1 MTTRPLIPL
10 PEPLAAEQ
18 DKTYRYWGSQKPPAN
33 ADVLCSVVV
42 RQATAEPGK
51 ASLRIYG
58 PIDSW
63 GGFWGVSARE
73 VAEALDALDASVTDV
88 TVRINSPGGSCFE
101 GLAILNLL
109 RAHPARVTAV
119 VDDIAA
125 SAASFI
131 ATGCDETV
139 MSPGTTMMI
148 HDPWSSA
155 WGCNADEMRKAAGI
169 LDKIASS
176 MADLY
181 ADAAGGTADA
191 WRAVMVE
198 ETWYTA
204 EEAVT
209 AGLAQRVGVVPEAGQ
224 VTTAGNDEDD
234 LEDEGSEL
242 DDAAATFD
250 LTIFNHAGRDHAP
263 APGIAPA
270 VAAESRDFLRTRAQA
285 PRPPAASAGGSTNTE
300 RDEMFSTEQLNQIR
314 EALNLSADADADA
327 VMTALHERTNTPPP
341 AATAQIPE
349 GMALI
354 ERDTLATLQAGAAA
368 GEAAQRAL
376 AEQERDRTISAAV
389 TDGRITPA
397 RRDHWARA
405 YDADPEGTREL
416 LASLEAGLVVNTTE
430 SGHAGQS
437 ESNEDAAFEAAHA
450 TLLRKQGI
458 TTTTQEG

>member
-1 MTTRPLIPL
+1 MTARNLIPV
-10 PEPLAAEQ
+10 PEPLAGESE
-18 DKTYRYWGSQKPPAN
+18 KTYRYWGKQKPPAN
-33 ADVLCSVVV
+33 ADVLCAVVV
-42 RQATAEPGK
+42 RQVTDEPGK
-51 ASLRIYG
+51 ASLRLYG

-63 GGFWGVSARE
+63 GGPWGVSASE
-73 VAEALDALDASVTDV
+73 VAAALDALDESVTDI
-88 TVRINSPGGSCFE
+88 TVRINSVGGSCFE

-119 VDDIAA
+119 VDGIAA

-131 ATGCDETV
+131 ATGVDETV

-148 HDPWSSA
+148 HDPWSSV
-155 WGCNADEMRKAAGI
+155 WGCNAEEMRKAAGV

-181 ADAAGGTADA
+181 AEAAGGTADA

-204 EEAVT
+204 EEAVA
-209 AGLAQRVGVVPEAGQ
+209 AGLAQRVGVVPDTGQ
-224 VTTAGNDEDD
+224 VATAGNDDATADDDQGEDF
-234 LEDEGSEL
+234 
-242 DDAAATFD
+242 DASALFD
-250 LTIFNHAGRDHAP
+250 LSIFNHAGRDNAP
-263 APGIAPA
+263 APGVAPGI
-270 VAAESRDFLRTRAQA
+270 AAEARDYLRAKTQA
-285 PRPPAASAGGSTNTE
+285 PEPPAASAGGSINTE
-300 RDEMFSTEQLNQIR
+300 VTEMFSSEQLNTIR

-327 VMTALHERTNTPPP
+327 VMTALQARTATPEASVP
-341 AATAQIPE
+341 AIPE

-368 GEAAQRAL
+368 GEAAQRVL
-376 AEQERDRTISAAV
+376 AEQERDRTIAAAV

-416 LASLEAGLVVNTTE
+416 LASLEPGLVVNTVE
-430 SGHAGQS
+430 SGHGGQP
-437 ESNEDAAFEAAHA
+437 EIAEDDDVAYARLFQPENKEA
-450 TLLRKQGI
+450 
-458 TTTTQEG
+458 